1 MDGGGTSEQRV
12 ESDSKGIELF
22 LRDSELESEPMTYE
36 DELLCLMIS
45 GSINYF
51 VIQVMFTI
59 PNSEEAPKH

>member
-36 DELLCLMIS
+36 DELFDDFRFHKLFCDS
-45 GSINYF
+45 GYVHDS
-51 VIQVMFTI
+51 
-59 PNSEEAPKH
+59 